1 MIDQSRIV
9 SRNLIAARRFYTA
22 TCQPLGL
29 SIIEDEDGGFA
40 IGRPESGVMIRVQ
53 PATPGRI
60 EDDQPES
67 RPAYVAL
74 EAPNDFTVRA
84 FYRAALEAGG
94 REHLLGY
101 PAPQP
106 ASDRKDGRVAYYAAR
121 VADPDGNC
129 IECGW
134 RH

>member
-9 SRNLIAARRFYTA
+9 SRDLGAARRFYAA
-22 TCQPLGL
+22 TCRPLGL
-29 SIIEDEDGGFA
+29 SIIDDEDGGFA
-40 IGRPESGVMIRVQ
+40 IGGPESGVMIRVQ
-53 PATPGRI
+53 PASLTRT
-60 EDDQPES
+60 EDDRPES

-101 PAPQP
+101 PATQP
-106 ASDRKDGRVAYYAAR
+106 ADGRVAYYAAR

>member
-1 MIDQSRIV
+1 MIDQSRIT
-9 SRNLIAARRFYTA
+9 SRNVDAARRFYAA
-22 TCQPLGL
+22 TCRPLGL
-29 SIIEDEDGGFA
+29 SIIDEADGGFA
-40 IGRPESGVMIRVQ
+40 IGRAGIGVLMRVQ
-53 PATPGRI
+53 PANAAGH
-60 EDDQPES
+60 EDDRPES
-67 RPAYVAL
+67 LPAYMAF

-106 ASDRKDGRVAYYAAR
+106 TDGRFDYYATK

-129 IECGW
+129 IERGW